1 MRQYVHLLQ
10 GLDEF
15 LRVIAFVRAQ
25 CERRFLCMR
34 LTRIVDHGLGRF
46 AFGVPIGLRDHGVD
60 HQAVAVVSE
69 CVAHEAQFAGG
80 LAFAVQPRITVRAR
94 FVRLVAA
101 ALVAEVGAIA
111 VVTILAVFGYKTF
124 VACPSLD
131 QGTVNAEV
139 LT

>member
-15 LRVIAFVRAQ
+15 LRVIAFIRSQ
-25 CERRFLCMR
+25 CECCFLFMR
-34 LTRIVDHGLGRF
+34 LARIVDHDLGRF

-60 HQAVAVVSE
+60 HQAVSVVSE
-69 CVAHEAQFAGG
+69 LAHEAQFAGG

-94 FVRLVAA
+94 LVGLVAA

-111 VVTILAVFGYKTF
+111 VVTILTVFGYKTF

-131 QGTVNAEV
+131 QGAVNAEV